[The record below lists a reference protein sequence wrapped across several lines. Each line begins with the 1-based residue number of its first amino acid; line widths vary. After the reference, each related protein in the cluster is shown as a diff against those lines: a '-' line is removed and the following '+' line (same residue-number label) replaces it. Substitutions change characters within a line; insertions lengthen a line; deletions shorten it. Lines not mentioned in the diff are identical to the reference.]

1 MGLAELSEL
10 ETLSLA
16 SIMLL
21 RDSQSLGV
29 VVEDTIFVLDL
40 HVARLADLSDPY
52 CTRQHPL
59 YS

>member
-1 MGLAELSEL
+1 MGLAEVSEL

-29 VVEDTIFVLDL
+29 VVEDAIVMLDL

-52 CTRQHPL
+52 HTRHHPL